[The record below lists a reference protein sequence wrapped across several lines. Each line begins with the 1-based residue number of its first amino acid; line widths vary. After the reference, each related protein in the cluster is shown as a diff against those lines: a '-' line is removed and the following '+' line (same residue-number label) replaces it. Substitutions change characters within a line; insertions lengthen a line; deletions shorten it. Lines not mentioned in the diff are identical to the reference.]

1 MSTVALAP
9 SESPTPPQLLFPPRI
24 RWTAMASLPRWPFS
38 LTSHMKVLSST
49 PAMGARGLLPLRL
62 PTLLGCPPLNFITI
76 MDTCIWDMAITVY
89 ITFTLIIFTPLSRLD
104 ALRVV
109 QEETPQVTTVVEET
123 HQRQTFDPR
132 AARTLVVLTV
142 DPTPC
147 KVQGAPQV
155 MWKR

>member
-1 MSTVALAP
+1 
-9 SESPTPPQLLFPPRI
+9 
-24 RWTAMASLPRWPFS
+24 
-38 LTSHMKVLSST
+38 
-49 PAMGARGLLPLRL
+49 
-62 PTLLGCPPLNFITI
+62 
-76 MDTCIWDMAITVY
+76 MAITVY
-89 ITFTLIIFTPLSRLD
+89 ITFTLIIFTLLSRLD